1 MNKKGMTLVELITV
15 LVVIGMIA
23 VITIPTIIKT
33 INKSKEQTTDI
44 QEASIKEAANSY
56 VSKNVG
62 LNIFIDDSTITEE
75 ITLKTLVNEGY
86 LKGELKNLKT
96 NKEYNL
102 VKSKVIVSKNSYSKS
117 YNYELKLYDVTP

>member
-44 QEASIKEAANSY
+44 QEASIKEAAESY
-56 VSKNVG
+56 VAENIGKTINFTEADNEEVIN
-62 LNIFIDDSTITEE
+62 LN
-75 ITLKTLVNEGY
+75 TLIEEGY

-96 NKEYNL
+96 NKEYDL
-102 VKSKVIVSKNSYSKS
+102 VNSKVTIKKENNSYI
-117 YNYELKLYDVTP
+117 YTIDLVTK